1 MLPKEPRGAD
11 PSPGAALDRKPAI
24 SSRRRNE
31 RGLTLVELI
40 VAFTI
45 MTLLTAM
52 AVPVARYKVRRDR
65 ERELRYALREMRT
78 AIDKYKDLSDQGAL
92 GPPKMDSEGYPESLT
107 VLVEG
112 VKMSGTV
119 DKKVR
124 LLRRIPKDPMT
135 NSYEW
140 GLRSMQ
146 DDPQS
151 QSWGGQNVFDVYTRS
166 TEKAADGTPYSE
178 W

>member
-1 MLPKEPRGAD
+1 MG
-11 PSPGAALDRKPAI
+11 
-24 SSRRRNE
+24 RRNQ

-52 AVPVARYKVRRDR
+52 AVPMARYKVRRDR

-78 AIDKYKDLSDQGAL
+78 AIDKYKDLADQGAF
-92 GPPKMDSEGYPESLT
+92 GPPKIDTEGYPESLEI
-107 VLVEG
+107 LVEG
-112 VKMSGTV
+112 VKMTGTV
-119 DKKVR
+119 DKKIR
-124 LLRRIPKDPMT
+124 FLRRIPKDPMT
-135 NSYEW
+135 NSYDW

-146 DDPQS
+146 DDPKS
-151 QSWGGQNVFDVYTRS
+151 TSWGGQNVFDVYTKS
-166 TEKAADGTPYSE
+166 TEKAADGTPYSD